1 MKIHKDL
8 LTHDGFT
15 LTKNK
20 NDGTNKGKVLDLGFN
35 GDFDVKKTDWN
46 TFFVQVNGLPSVNA
60 LATAKVVAYS
70 VQSGI
75 SGIIGAGNKI
85 AEFDIPNSVLKNGG
99 IIGITMPRG
108 LKRYFTVDVVTSNYD
123 MPTSFTA
130 GITDVVDTDLNIN
143 WTNYKAATGTSEVR
157 QKSQNVGE
165 IIDGTVHEKISSIS
179 SS

>member
-46 TFFVQVNGLPSVNA
+46 TFFIQVNGLATINA
-60 LATAKVVAYS
+60 SATAKVVAYS
-70 VQSGI
+70 VQSTI
-75 SGIIGAGNKI
+75 SGIVGSANKI
-85 AEFDIPNSVLKNGG
+85 GEFDIPLDVLKNGG
-99 IIGITMPRG
+99 VVGIPMPRG

-130 GITDVVDTDLNIN
+130 GITDVVDTDIRID
-143 WTNYKAATGTSEVR
+143 WTNHKAATGTSEVR
-157 QKSQNVGE
+157 QKSENVGE
-165 IIDGTVHEKISSIS
+165 VIDGTVHTAITSG
-179 SS
+179 

>member
-15 LTKNK
+15 LVKNK

-46 TFFVQVNGLPSVNA
+46 TFFVQVNGLATVNA
-60 LATAKVVAYS
+60 AATVKVIAYS
-70 VQSGI
+70 VQNTI

-85 AEFDIPNSVLKNGG
+85 AEFDIPADVLKNGG
-99 IIGITMPRG
+99 VVGLPMPRN
-108 LKRYFTVDVVTSNYD
+108 LKRYFTVDVVTSNHD
-123 MPTSFTA
+123 LPTSFTA
-130 GITDVVDTDLNIN
+130 GITDVVDTDTRID

-157 QKSQNVGE
+157 QKSENVGE
-165 IIDGTVHEKISSIS
+165 VIDGTVHAAITD
-179 SS
+179 

>member
-46 TFFVQVNGLPSVNA
+46 TFFVQVNGLTSVDA
-60 LATAKVVAYS
+60 SAVAKVVAYS
-70 VQSGI
+70 VQSTIG
-75 SGIIGAGNKI
+75 GIIGAGNKI
-85 AEFDIPNSVLKNGG
+85 AEFDIPNSVLKSGG
-99 IIGITMPRG
+99 VIGIPMPRG
-108 LKRYFTVDVVTSNYD
+108 LKRYFTVDVVTSNHD

-130 GITDVVDTDLNIN
+130 GITDVVDTDL
-143 WTNYKAATGTSEVR
+143 KL
-157 QKSQNVGE
+157 
-165 IIDGTVHEKISSIS
+165 D
-179 SS
+179 